1 MTDTLDRPP
10 QSNGVTTT
18 KRELIAAFDG
28 DPDAEDPCERSDFYR
43 SVDEVTNHGIACITT
58 TPQIIE
64 TPDEARISL
73 RSPPVGAATRSVGGT
88 GSAALFAARKTSPV
102 LEFYGVNSEEINRL
116 FGGYVVNVERRSG
129 KLIIT
134 TENGCSEGNE
144 S

>member
-1 MTDTLDRPP
+1 
-10 QSNGVTTT
+10 
-18 KRELIAAFDG
+18 
-28 DPDAEDPCERSDFYR
+28 
-43 SVDEVTNHGIACITT
+43 
-58 TPQIIE
+58 
-64 TPDEARISL
+64 
-73 RSPPVGAATRSVGGT
+73 
-88 GSAALFAARKTSPV
+88 V